1 MAALQGTVG
10 SVRKVKGI
18 LPLPRIQ
25 GFSRIK
31 KNQWPKSKLA
41 PKNQTQDDCSGW
53 LNKMH
58 LKKQQTNLFWL
69 DSSQICSPPKNQ
81 YFLLPYIC
89 IYIYLYLYLYR
100 QGPINGPPGEK
111 LPTEDL
117 CQRFKVAAVEA
128 LRCQHWDVA
137 VSWPEK
143 SAQIP
148 YLVANLSVS
157 AWNLCFF
164 PSKRRSNQTRK
175 DWFSWSVLV
184 VFSEVWCLWLL

>member
-1 MAALQGTVG
+1 MTKVQTCSKISDPRWLLRLVKQNESEETTNKPVLTWQFTKFARPQK
-10 SVRKVKGI
+10 SV
-18 LPLPRIQ
+18 
-25 GFSRIK
+25 
-31 KNQWPKSKLA
+31 
-41 PKNQTQDDCSGW
+41 
-53 LNKMH
+53 
-58 LKKQQTNLFWL
+58 LF
-69 DSSQICSPPKNQ
+69 ITIHM
-81 YFLLPYIC
+81 YM
-89 IYIYLYLYLYR
+89 YLYR
-100 QGPINGPPGEK
+100 QGPINGPPDEK

-175 DWFSWSVLV
+175 DWFSWSVIV

>member
-25 GFSRIK
+25 GFSQI

-53 LNKMH
+53 LNKMN

-69 DSSQICSPPKNQ
+69 DSSQICSPQKISTF
-81 YFLLPYIC
+81 YYHT
-89 IYIYLYLYLYR
+89 YLYR

-175 DWFSWSVLV
+175 DWFSWSVIV
-184 VFSEVWCLWLL
+184 VFSEAWCLWLL